1 MERQLIAGGTG
12 GKLYLKR
19 EMLALLHGFP
29 ALRRFKLHLGRG
41 FLNIETI

>member
-12 GKLYLKR
+12 GKLYLKC
-19 EMLALLHGFP
+19 EMSAFLHGFP
-29 ALRRFKLHLGRG
+29 VLRRFKLHLGRG